1 MSHAEALQIRESA
14 ANLAPDLYALL
25 GEFSDVVS
33 LLTIVLRSLE
43 VQGVASV
50 GDEAVALRHALQLL
64 RAACRVFDEFI
75 SGLP

>member
-1 MSHAEALQIRESA
+1 MSHAEALQISESV
-14 ANLAPDLYALL
+14 ANPAPDLYALL
-25 GEFSDVVS
+25 GELSDVVS

-43 VQGVASV
+43 VQGIAAV

-64 RAACRVFDEFI
+64 RAACPVFDEFI